1 VLIYRMNYAHF
12 MDKEIDMI
20 KKVLIVGLFAWQLIG
35 CADKEID
42 VILEQGSLNFYP
54 AKTLA
59 PAYDLYGKA
68 QGNHVET
75 QEVNCTAQLALK
87 PQALALDQPPPSH
100 LLITE
105 ISEPRAYNVPLWI
118 ELFNPTEQP
127 IDLSTLALRSYA
139 IGDLTAPDANDVIEQ
154 PTTFA
159 LPQIQ
164 VQPHAYVILY
174 SGVERAVVIHQEHR
188 DGSHDE
194 TQSGST
200 IANLNHQIVLISN
213 NTSFFWSQTNGFVEL
228 VAKETQQTV
237 DFMRFGD
244 NEEEPL
250 TSNGWRGDAV
260 VTFNNPKRLSSLAR
274 VAPYQDT
281 NQAQDWS
288 ISYFATSKTL
298 NLATPLGEGNLL
310 LQTAACGAMGNN
322 ADADLDGIPDCA
334 ETECGFHNDMPFYY
348 WGARP
353 GYTDVFLQLNYMD
366 GSGASLNNADLF
378 IPDKVTLDKIR
389 KVYWTKSGAY
399 KMHAH
404 FDVGSLFVHDD
415 QQEVIVPDLYN
426 LYAEDDNGAIDQG
439 GELLPFKARISL
451 DDLRS
456 KTAEHVGEKRHDYFH
471 YIYYIYHI
479 ASDNSATGETVGIG
493 DFPGN
498 TFSVNSH
505 FFDGTRGVNR
515 KGQTA
520 TLLHELGHNLFLAH
534 GGNVSVNYKLN
545 YFSIMNYLYLKK
557 LPNEAEMTQFLTDT
571 CRQNNAFSSQ
581 VPLGYSNEPLIDL
594 SLNYSYNTAPPMNSR
609 QLNESNLIISGSLRT
624 IVSDLNGD
632 GIISDGLD
640 CWYASENDV
649 TKRVDVMNDF
659 NDWERIKKNVYNKF
673 NTLIVPQRTQLKTLP
688 PHKVMACE

>member
-1 VLIYRMNYAHF
+1 MMKQSLM
-12 MDKEIDMI
+12 
-20 KKVLIVGLFAWQLIG
+20 VGLIAWQLTA
-35 CADKEID
+35 CTDKVID
-42 VILEQGSLNFYP
+42 VNFDQDGLNFYT
-54 AKTLA
+54 AKMLA

-68 QGNHVET
+68 QGNHPET
-75 QEVNCTAQLALK
+75 QAVNCNAQLALK
-87 PQALALDQPPPSH
+87 PQALALDQTPPSH

-139 IGDLTAPDANDVIEQ
+139 IGDLTAPDANDVIDQ
-154 PTTFA
+154 PTMFT

-174 SGVERAVVIHQEHR
+174 SGVERAVVIQQEHR

-194 TQSGST
+194 TQAGST

-244 NEEEPL
+244 NEEDPL
-250 TSNGWRGDAV
+250 TLNAWLGDAV
-260 VTFNNPKRLSSLAR
+260 MTFNNPKRLSSLAR
-274 VAPYQDT
+274 VVPYQDT
-281 NQAQDWS
+281 HQAQDWS
-288 ISYFATSKTL
+288 ISYFATAKTL

-310 LQTAACGAMGNN
+310 LQSAACGALGNN

-353 GYTDVFLQLNYMD
+353 GYTDVFIQVNYMD
-366 GSGASLNNADLF
+366 GTGQSLNNSDLF

-404 FDVGSLFVHDD
+404 FDIGSLYVHDD
-415 QQEVIVPDLYN
+415 QKNVIVPDLYH
-426 LYAEDDNGAIDQG
+426 LYAEDGGTPIRQG
-439 GELLPFKARISL
+439 GELLTFE
-451 DDLRS
+451 S
-456 KTAEHVGEKRHDYFH
+456 KTQFNDLKSQTSSHIGEKRHEYFH
-471 YIYYIYHI
+471 YLYYIYHLARDESFDGRI
-479 ASDNSATGETVGIG
+479 VGLG
-493 DFPGN
+493 DYPGN

-505 FFDGTRGVNR
+505 FFDVSSGVNR

-520 TLLHELGHNLFLAH
+520 TLLHELGHNLYLSH
-534 GGNVSVNYKLN
+534 GGNESVNYKLN
-545 YFSIMNYLYLKK
+545 YFSVMNYLYLNK
-557 LPNEAEMTQFLTDT
+557 LPSVAELSQYLTNS
-571 CRQNNAFSSQ
+571 CRQSTAFQ
-581 VPLGYSNEPLIDL
+581 GNLPLGSSSKPLIDL
-594 SLNYSYNTAPPMNSR
+594 SLNYSYNSAPPINSR
-609 QLNESNLIISGSLRT
+609 HMSESNLIVSQSLGT
-624 IVSDLNGD
+624 VVSDLNGD
-632 GIISDGLD
+632 GQISDGLD
-640 CWYASENDV
+640 CWYASEENS
-649 TKRVDVMNDF
+649 KARVDMMNDF
-659 NDWERIKKNVYNKF
+659 NDWERIKKNVHNKY
-673 NTLIVPQRTQLKTLP
+673 NTLMAPSRTLLETLP
-688 PHKVMACE
+688 PHQVMACE